1 MINPKLPAILYG
13 GDYNPDQ
20 WPEEIWREDMR
31 LFRLGINVVVVP
43 VFSWS
48 CCSLRKTVMTS
59 SGWIGFLI
67 LAENGIYACIATS
80 TAAQPAWMSVKYP
93 EILPV
98 DVHGRKRT
106 HGKRVNFCPNSKVY
120 RSLRRASP
128 ASWPRGIRTTRLY
141 CTGGWPMSTAPTA
154 TATPAPKSSANGCK
168 SVMDYRG
175 SQPQVEFE
183 FLGHTIHS

>member
-31 LFRLGINVVVVP
+31 LFRLAGINVVVVP
-43 VFSWS
+43 VFSWAK
-48 CCSLRKTVMTS
+48 LQPAEDRYDFEWLDRV
-59 SGWIGFLI
+59 LDL

-120 RSLRRASP
+120 REFVARSP

-141 CTGGWPMSTAPTA
+141 CTGGW
-154 TATPAPKSSANGCK
+154 
-168 SVMDYRG
+168 
-175 SQPQVEFE
+175 Q
-183 FLGHTIHS
+183 